1 VESRRQ
7 SAARNR
13 NRSLN
18 KKLVAQNPTA
28 PPPLSL
34 PNIEDLI
41 AYGDVTIGMLRPI
54 GCVATAADE
63 DRCLAMLARRRGE
76 TLGQLLTRLD
86 RAIDKAINEDIFTD
100 EINPPSDTHP

>member
-1 VESRRQ
+1 MESRRPRP
-7 SAARNR
+7 ARNR

-18 KKLVAQNPTA
+18 KKPVVPNSAEVLA
-28 PPPLSL
+28 SL

-41 AYGDVTIGMLRPI
+41 AYGEVTLGVLRPI

-63 DRCLAMLARRRGE
+63 DRCLAMLVRHRGE

-86 RAIDKAINEDIFTD
+86 RAIDKAINEDVFTD
-100 EINPPSDTHP
+100 EINPPR